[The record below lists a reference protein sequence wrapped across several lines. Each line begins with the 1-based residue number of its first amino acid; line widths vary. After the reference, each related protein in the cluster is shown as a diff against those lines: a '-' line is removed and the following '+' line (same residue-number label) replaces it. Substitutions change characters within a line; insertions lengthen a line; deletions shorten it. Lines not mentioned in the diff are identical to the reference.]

1 MIKLYWTKTLFH
13 IDPVRIGIFCC
24 LGFCLAFP
32 ACNKTE
38 QPSTGDNAATPRMTA
53 TPAKAVN
60 FRAEIT
66 GSANA
71 KIEGPGVVTYIPAR
85 NDNPGYFFIADDTG
99 IRPWGLTITIPANKG
114 TGTFDLVSGGPFD
127 AGNIFDIR
135 VDQDLGKSTLSFDRN
150 TKGELVLEGFPESH
164 ETVSGVEVKGNFK
177 FTTQDASGG
186 ELNVTGDFGFIGK

>member
-1 MIKLYWTKTLFH
+1 MFNFYWTNMMFR
-13 IDPVRIGIFCC
+13 IDPVKIGIVCC
-24 LGFCLAFP
+24 LCFCLALP

-38 QPSTGDNAATPRMTA
+38 QKSAGDNAATPPTMN

-66 GSANA
+66 GGANA
-71 KIEGPGVVTYIPAR
+71 RIEGPGVVTYIPAR

-99 IRPWGLTITIPANKG
+99 IRPWGLTITIPENKG

-127 AGNIFDIR
+127 AGNIFETR
-135 VDQDLGKSTLSFDRN
+135 VDQDLGKRTLSFDRN

-164 ETVSGVEVKGNFK
+164 ETVSGVEVKGNFD
-177 FTTQDASGG
+177 FTTQNRKGD
-186 ELNVTGDFGFIGK
+186 ELKVTGDFAFIGK